1 MGIIACIIAA
11 VKGHKTFA
19 WIIGIWTAIAFLVAF
34 SGYAKAAYAPGG
46 LFLLIAIG
54 MKNLNKESAPAPST
68 ATSSTTK
75 LTTGDPEK
83 KYVCRACG
91 NYSTGWYQKCPKCG
105 TVGRMEKAELQ
116 ISTPAPALEDTNSAP
131 NRVLPELPVIQE
143 TPKQVPKYCGNCGA
157 ALEPDS
163 LFCSYCGV
171 KLSE

>member
-19 WIIGIWTAIAFLVAF
+19 WVIGIWTAIAFLVAF
-34 SGYAKAAYAPGG
+34 SGYSNAALAPGWI
-46 LFLLIAIG
+46 FLVIAIG
-54 MKNLNKESAPAPST
+54 MKNLNKTASPSPV
-68 ATSSTTK
+68 TSSTTK
-75 LTTGDPEK
+75 LTTVNPEK

-105 TVGRMEKAELQ
+105 TVGRMEKAEVQ
-116 ISTPAPALEDTNSAP
+116 ISTPALALEDTNSAP

-143 TPKQVPKYCGNCGA
+143 APKQAPKYCGNCGA